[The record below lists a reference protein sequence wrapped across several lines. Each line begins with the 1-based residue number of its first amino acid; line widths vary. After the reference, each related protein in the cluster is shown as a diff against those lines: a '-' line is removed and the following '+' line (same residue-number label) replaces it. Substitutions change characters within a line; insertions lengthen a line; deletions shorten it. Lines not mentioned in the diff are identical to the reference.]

1 MIEIIDEK
9 SNLKMLATIIC
20 NFKYGD
26 SNYCLYAISR
36 NEEEDNIFIS
46 KIVKNSIGNTIDNNF
61 TGGEKDNLDK
71 IVTNILS
78 KVSTNELLKNKVEF
92 TNIKLNGINKFDKDI
107 CYVTT
112 QKKSFIEEC
121 KANYNLISQ
130 VNNSPIIKQKKV
142 TTINKNNL
150 LNILAIILGITVL
163 VISTILIYSLI
174 TK

>member
-1 MIEIIDEK
+1 
-9 SNLKMLATIIC
+9 MLC
-20 NFKYGD
+20 N
-26 SNYCLYAISR
+26 NP
-36 NEEEDNIFIS
+36 
-46 KIVKNSIGNTIDNNF
+46 
-61 TGGEKDNLDK
+61 
-71 IVTNILS
+71 
-78 KVSTNELLKNKVEF
+78 
-92 TNIKLNGINKFDKDI
+92 
-107 CYVTT
+107 
-112 QKKSFIEEC
+112 KKAFIEEC

>member
-1 MIEIIDEK
+1 MMEIIDEK
-9 SNLKMLATIIC
+9 SNVKMSATIIC

-26 SNYCLYAISR
+26 SNYCLYTISR

-71 IVTNILS
+71 IVTDILS
-78 KVSTNELLKNKVEF
+78 KVSINELLKNKVEF
-92 TNIKLNGINKFDKDI
+92 INITLTGINKFDKDI

-112 QKKSFIEEC
+112 QKKNFIKEC
-121 KANYNLISQ
+121 KDNYNLHSELKNI
-130 VNNSPIIKQKKV
+130 PIIKQKKA

-163 VISTILIYSLI
+163 VISIVLIYNLI